1 MAPVRVQAFCSGMHF
16 KHSWTAKVT
25 RRWVG
30 RSRWDASKNVDVFFL
45 SVSAISTYA
54 NDIEEQKVQLVKKT
68 HPRINK
74 V

>member
-30 RSRWDASKNVDVFFL
+30 RSRWDASKKVDIFFFQYL
-45 SVSAISTYA
+45 RFLHTQMTLK
-54 NDIEEQKVQLVKKT
+54 NKKYS
-68 HPRINK
+68 
-74 V
+74 